1 MDRLSQRDV
10 MKLQPHP
17 GTTILF
23 CAIKENPRTINCGVL
38 ICRLRPLDT
47 GLAGVWRN
55 ETIRRGAGLVASSQQ
70 KNGPAIRAI
79 CERGVR
85 TLWRLVR
92 GRKGLYSLTSPS
104 T

>member
-10 MKLQPHP
+10 MKLRPHP

-23 CAIKENPRTINCGVL
+23 CAIKENPRRKNCRVL
-38 ICRLRPLDT
+38 LGRVRPVEEGFTSVLRT
-47 GLAGVWRN
+47 EA
-55 ETIRRGAGLVASSQQ
+55 IRRGAGRVASRQQ
-70 KNGPAIRAI
+70 KIGPAIRAI

-85 TLWRLVR
+85 TLCRFVR